1 MNLIHPPHYQGF
13 SNDAEPIDIAENLT
27 FNGGNALKYI
37 ARACRIDGEVKGD
50 PCEDLNKAI
59 FYLLREL
66 NRLDPAGHPMI
77 NLIPG
82 TAESLNLTPHDVL
95 QMMTSELA
103 DMRRD
108 DYPLAATEF
117 AYHVHNLSEA
127 LGENDD

>member
-82 TAESLNLTPHDVL
+82 TAESLKLTPHDVL

>member
-13 SNDAEPIDIAENLT
+13 SNEAEPIDIAENLT

-66 NRLDPAGHPMI
+66 NRLDLAGRPMTAPAPS
-77 NLIPG
+77 
-82 TAESLNLTPHDVL
+82 TAESLKLSPHDVL
-95 QMMTSELA
+95 QMMTSELV
-103 DMRRD
+103 DMRRE
-108 DYPLAATEF
+108 DYPLTATEF

>member
-1 MNLIHPPHYQGF
+1 MNPIHPPHYQGF
-13 SNDAEPIDIAENLT
+13 SHDAEPIDIAENLT

-66 NRLDPAGHPMI
+66 NRLDPAGHPMTT
-77 NLIPG
+77 PAPS
-82 TAESLNLTPHDVL
+82 TAESPKLTPHDVL

-108 DYPLAATEF
+108 DYPLTATEF

>member
-1 MNLIHPPHYQGF
+1 MNPIHPPHYQGF
-13 SNDAEPIDIAENLT
+13 SHDAEPIDIAENLT

-66 NRLDPAGHPMI
+66 NRLDPQATPMTT
-77 NLIPG
+77 LIPD
-82 TAESLNLTPHDVL
+82 TAEPLKLTPHDVL
-95 QMMTSELA
+95 QMMHSELE
-103 DMRRD
+103 DMRRN
-108 DYPLAATEF
+108 DYPLTATEF
-117 AYHVHNLSEA
+117 AYHVRNLEEA

>member
-108 DYPLAATEF
+108 DYPLTATEF